1 MLISLHVLEC
11 NFVFYEI
18 SLTRDDFT
26 RIMNL
31 TVLVKATKVF
41 MLKFQNN
48 LFWKMRFIQ
57 FGKSHSRHRR
67 NLDKNTK

>member
-11 NFVFYEI
+11 DFVWYGI
-18 SLTRDDFT
+18 SLTRDIFAG
-26 RIMNL
+26 IMNL
-31 TVLVKATKVF
+31 TVLVKATKVL

-57 FGKSHSRHRR
+57 FGKRHSVI
-67 NLDKNTK
+67 DVI